1 MCHGHAAVIPAICAV
16 SVPVRDPGPTPSVTP
31 WPDAVQFG
39 VPAGLDHL
47 LDDLNPPQR
56 DAVLAGDGP
65 LLVLAGAG
73 SGKTRV
79 IAHRIA
85 HLLGVRGVHPRH
97 VLAVTFTN
105 KAAGEMARRVD
116 ALLAPAG
123 IRAPLIATFHSACV
137 RILRAHGEAIGVP
150 RHFTIYD
157 EDDRAALVKE
167 CMKEGELAERT
178 FTPSAAAH
186 RISYLKNQ
194 MVSVQ
199 DALRDARGP
208 WEQKAALV
216 YSRYEKRIREAGVVD
231 FDDLLLLV
239 VKLLAESPETL
250 AWYRGLWK
258 HVLVDEYQDT
268 NRAQY
273 RIIRLL
279 TDEHRNVCVV
289 GDSDQCVVEGTL
301 VQTTRGPKR
310 VEAIE
315 KGDAVIAGSG
325 WGARDS
331 ATVEDVRRTEYD
343 GMIVKIRT
351 ADGREVRATPN
362 HVMFGRFELDS
373 AKYYVYLMYQERLGY
388 RIGLTKGSRAAD
400 AQSLVCGFRQR
411 TNHETADRLWILA
424 ACDSRAEAQ
433 YLEAYFATQ
442 YGLPTMVFHVRGRR
456 MAITQ
461 EYVDRLYDEVDTRLR
476 AKQLMADL
484 LLFEEYPHHR
494 AGAVTRGGISRK
506 ILHFTMFGDPRPR
519 AWHEHRIQLVS
530 SDLSLWERI
539 GAVMK
544 PRRGQRRTWRV
555 ETSRKD
561 YDAGLTFAAGLADIG
576 ALEVVRRARLTNG
589 KAFQFMP
596 ASHLRP
602 GMTVPVLEGNQVRE
616 VRVAS
621 VEPERY
627 QGYVYDLAVKNLR
640 NFAAGGLLVHNSI
653 YKWRGADI
661 NNILDFEKDFPG
673 TRVVKLEQNYR
684 STKSILAL
692 AADVIANNQQ
702 RKEKTLWTENPEG
715 EPAAVYRGWDE
726 HEEANFVAQTIL
738 KTRADGLGW
747 DGIAVFYRTNAQS
760 RVLEDALRRARIP
773 YVIVGGVRFYERKE
787 IRDTLAWLRL
797 TINPADDVAF
807 RRAVQAPPRG
817 VGATS
822 LARLDEL
829 ALDETKPLLALAA
842 APPPDIRGKARSGL
856 GDFAATVA
864 RLASQRGELSPPAF
878 IDLVLQ
884 ASGYRKALEQDR
896 SPEAEGRL
904 ENLEELVAAAE
915 DFTHAEGEAT
925 VEAFLD
931 SVALMSDVDELKDA
945 EARVTLMTLHS
956 AKGLEFPVVFLTGL
970 EEGVFPHARSMND
983 PEEIEEERRLCYVGL
998 TRARDRLY
1006 LSYAVHRRIHG
1017 YGVGEPSR
1025 FLREMPEA
1033 HLTLLNASRP
1043 EPAFAE
1049 ARVVPRYEPEEEAWP
1064 IKVGARVRQ
1073 ARFGE
1078 GLVVGVERD
1087 GPDIMVTVAFASV
1100 GRKRLSLQYA
1110 HLEELDA

>member
-1 MCHGHAAVIPAICAV
+1 MTSCLN
-16 SVPVRDPGPTPSVTP
+16 
-31 WPDAVQFG
+31 AVQFG

-56 DAVLAGDGP
+56 EAVLAGDGP

-85 HLLGVRGVHPRH
+85 HLIGVRGVHPRH

-116 ALLAPAG
+116 LLLAPTG
-123 IRAPLIATFHSACV
+123 LRSPLIATFHSACV
-137 RILRAHGEAIGVP
+137 RILRAHGEAIGLP

-157 EDDRAALVKE
+157 EDDRVALVKE
-167 CMKEGELAERT
+167 CMKEGELADRT
-178 FTPSAAAH
+178 FTPSSAAH

-194 MVSVQ
+194 MTGVQ

-216 YSRYEKRIREAGVVD
+216 YSRYEKRLRETGAVD

-239 VKLLAESPETL
+239 VKLFRESSETL

-279 TDEHRNVCVV
+279 TDEHRNIWVV
-289 GDSDQCVVEGTL
+289 GDGDQ
-301 VQTTRGPKR
+301 
-310 VEAIE
+310 
-315 KGDAVIAGSG
+315 
-325 WGARDS
+325 
-331 ATVEDVRRTEYD
+331 
-343 GMIVKIRT
+343 
-351 ADGREVRATPN
+351 
-362 HVMFGRFELDS
+362 
-373 AKYYVYLMYQERLGY
+373 
-388 RIGLTKGSRAAD
+388 
-400 AQSLVCGFRQR
+400 
-411 TNHETADRLWILA
+411 
-424 ACDSRAEAQ
+424 
-433 YLEAYFATQ
+433 
-442 YGLPTMVFHVRGRR
+442 
-456 MAITQ
+456 
-461 EYVDRLYDEVDTRLR
+461 
-476 AKQLMADL
+476 
-484 LLFEEYPHHR
+484 
-494 AGAVTRGGISRK
+494 
-506 ILHFTMFGDPRPR
+506 
-519 AWHEHRIQLVS
+519 
-530 SDLSLWERI
+530 
-539 GAVMK
+539 
-544 PRRGQRRTWRV
+544 
-555 ETSRKD
+555 
-561 YDAGLTFAAGLADIG
+561 
-576 ALEVVRRARLTNG
+576 
-589 KAFQFMP
+589 
-596 ASHLRP
+596 
-602 GMTVPVLEGNQVRE
+602 
-616 VRVAS
+616 
-621 VEPERY
+621 
-627 QGYVYDLAVKNLR
+627 
-640 NFAAGGLLVHNSI
+640 SI
-653 YKWRGADI
+653 YKFRGADVH
-661 NNILDFEKDFPG
+661 NILDFERDYPG

-684 STKSILAL
+684 STKSILSV
-692 AADVIANNQQ
+692 ADAVIANNQQ
-702 RKEKTLWTENPEG
+702 RKERTLWTENPAG

-738 KTRADGLGW
+738 KTRAGGVGW

-787 IRDTLAWLRL
+787 IKDTLAWLRL
-797 TINPADDVAF
+797 AINPADDVAF

-822 LARLDEL
+822 LARLDEF
-829 ALDETKPLLALAA
+829 ALDESKPLLALAA
-842 APPPDIRGKARSGL
+842 SPPPDIRGKARTGL
-856 GDFAATVA
+856 EDFATTVR
-864 RLASQRGELSPPAF
+864 RLASQRGELSTPAF

-904 ENLEELVAAAE
+904 ENLEELIAASE
-915 DFTHAEGEAT
+915 DFLVSGGETT

-998 TRARDRLY
+998 TRARERLY

-1025 FLREMPEA
+1025 FLREMPEG

-1043 EPAFAE
+1043 EPQFAE
-1049 ARVVPRYEPEEEAWP
+1049 ARVVPRYEPEEESWP
-1064 IKVGARVRQ
+1064 IKVGARVRH

-1087 GPDIMVTVAFASV
+1087 GADIIVTVGFASV

-1110 HLEELDA
+1110 RLEELDA

>member
-1 MCHGHAAVIPAICAV
+1 
-16 SVPVRDPGPTPSVTP
+16 VTSCLN
-31 WPDAVQFG
+31 AVQFG

-56 DAVLAGDGP
+56 EAVLAGDGP

-85 HLLGVRGVHPRH
+85 HLIGVRGVHPRH

-116 ALLAPAG
+116 LLLAPTG
-123 IRAPLIATFHSACV
+123 LRSPLIATFHSACV
-137 RILRAHGEAIGVP
+137 RILRAHGEAIGLP

-157 EDDRAALVKE
+157 EDDRVALVKE
-167 CMKEGELAERT
+167 CMKEGELADRT
-178 FTPSAAAH
+178 FTPSSAAH

-194 MVSVQ
+194 MTGVQ

-216 YSRYEKRIREAGVVD
+216 YSRYEKRLRETGAVD

-239 VKLLAESPETL
+239 VKLFRESSETL

-279 TDEHRNVCVV
+279 TDEHRNIWVV
-289 GDSDQCVVEGTL
+289 GDGDQ
-301 VQTTRGPKR
+301 
-310 VEAIE
+310 
-315 KGDAVIAGSG
+315 
-325 WGARDS
+325 
-331 ATVEDVRRTEYD
+331 
-343 GMIVKIRT
+343 
-351 ADGREVRATPN
+351 
-362 HVMFGRFELDS
+362 
-373 AKYYVYLMYQERLGY
+373 
-388 RIGLTKGSRAAD
+388 
-400 AQSLVCGFRQR
+400 
-411 TNHETADRLWILA
+411 
-424 ACDSRAEAQ
+424 
-433 YLEAYFATQ
+433 
-442 YGLPTMVFHVRGRR
+442 
-456 MAITQ
+456 
-461 EYVDRLYDEVDTRLR
+461 
-476 AKQLMADL
+476 
-484 LLFEEYPHHR
+484 
-494 AGAVTRGGISRK
+494 
-506 ILHFTMFGDPRPR
+506 
-519 AWHEHRIQLVS
+519 
-530 SDLSLWERI
+530 
-539 GAVMK
+539 
-544 PRRGQRRTWRV
+544 
-555 ETSRKD
+555 
-561 YDAGLTFAAGLADIG
+561 
-576 ALEVVRRARLTNG
+576 
-589 KAFQFMP
+589 
-596 ASHLRP
+596 
-602 GMTVPVLEGNQVRE
+602 
-616 VRVAS
+616 
-621 VEPERY
+621 
-627 QGYVYDLAVKNLR
+627 
-640 NFAAGGLLVHNSI
+640 SI
-653 YKWRGADI
+653 YKFRGADVH
-661 NNILDFEKDFPG
+661 NILDFERDYPG

-684 STKSILAL
+684 STKSILSV
-692 AADVIANNQQ
+692 ADAVIANNQQ
-702 RKEKTLWTENPEG
+702 RKERTLWTENPAG

-738 KTRADGLGW
+738 KTRAGGVGW

-787 IRDTLAWLRL
+787 IKDTLAWLRL
-797 TINPADDVAF
+797 AINPADDVAF

-822 LARLDEL
+822 LARLDEF
-829 ALDETKPLLALAA
+829 ALDESKPLLALAA
-842 APPPDIRGKARSGL
+842 SPPPDIRGKARTGL
-856 GDFAATVA
+856 EDFATTVR
-864 RLASQRGELSPPAF
+864 RLASQRGELSTPAF

-896 SPEAEGRL
+896 SPEAEGRI
-904 ENLEELVAAAE
+904 ENLEELIAASE
-915 DFTHAEGEAT
+915 DFLVSGGETT

-998 TRARDRLY
+998 TRARERLY

-1025 FLREMPEA
+1025 FLREMPEG

-1043 EPAFAE
+1043 EPQFAE
-1049 ARVVPRYEPEEEAWP
+1049 ARVVPRYEPEEESWP
-1064 IKVGARVRQ
+1064 IKVGARVRH

-1087 GPDIMVTVAFASV
+1087 GADIIVTVGFASV